1 MMKKY
6 SLYLILAVTMLY
18 ATSSCRDKKLNHPKQ
33 GEELKEVKKT
43 QSESMEKYKE
53 WSDSDK
59 EKDSTTT
66 QTDSTDRDSLN

>member
-1 MMKKY
+1 MMKKH

-18 ATSSCRDKKLNHPKQ
+18 ATSCRDKKLNHPKQ